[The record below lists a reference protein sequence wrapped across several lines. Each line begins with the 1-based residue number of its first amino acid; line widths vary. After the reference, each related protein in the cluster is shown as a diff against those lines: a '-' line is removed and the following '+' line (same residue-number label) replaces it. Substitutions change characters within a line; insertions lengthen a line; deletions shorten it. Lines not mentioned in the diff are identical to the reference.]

1 MHTKK
6 EQNTYLIRPVLELEG
21 FNPVPTLF
29 FFGPTRLY
37 FCPLVFNDA
46 FCGNSIRL
54 HDGGDVKRL
63 VWWHWLHKREQMP
76 QMAFLN

>member
-54 HDGGDVKRL
+54 HGGGDVKRL
-63 VWWHWLHKREQMP
+63 V
-76 QMAFLN
+76 